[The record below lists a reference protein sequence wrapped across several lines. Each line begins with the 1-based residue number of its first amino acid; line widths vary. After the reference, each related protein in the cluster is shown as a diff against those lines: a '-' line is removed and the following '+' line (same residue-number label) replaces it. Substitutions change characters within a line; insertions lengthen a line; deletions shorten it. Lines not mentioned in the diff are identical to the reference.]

1 MNGAVA
7 MTSLL
12 AIPSK
17 QAAMAQPYQ
26 KAFLAESHERTTP

>member
-1 MNGAVA
+1 MTGAVA

-17 QAAMAQPYQ
+17 QAAMAHVHQ
-26 KAFLAESHERTTP
+26 KALLVESNERTTP